1 MFESRDMPV
10 PHADRAIVDIR
21 KLRDYCLNPAHDE
34 GQHKARVFAAALG
47 LTVIDAEALRAILL
61 EVVQSHEAHLGYRD
75 AYGQRYTVDFWL
87 DWQGN
92 RAQVRSGWVLE
103 HEAMAPRLISCYVL

>member
-1 MFESRDMPV
+1 MLIPY
-10 PHADRAIVDIR
+10 ADRAVIDIR

-34 GQHKARVFAAALG
+34 AQHKARVFAAALG

-61 EVVQSHEAHLGYRD
+61 EEVQSHEAHLGYRD

-87 DWQGN
+87 DWHGK
-92 RAQVRSGWVLE
+92 RAQVCSGWLLE
-103 HEAMAPRLISCYVL
+103 HGSMTPRLTSCYVL